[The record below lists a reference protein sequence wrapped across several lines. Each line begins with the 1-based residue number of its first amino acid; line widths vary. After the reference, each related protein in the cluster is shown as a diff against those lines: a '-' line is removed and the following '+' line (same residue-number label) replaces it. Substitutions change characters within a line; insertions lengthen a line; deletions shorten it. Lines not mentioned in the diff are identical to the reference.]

1 MEELNT
7 PIFAQAKVEY
17 TAQLIDILYPHIFD
31 GVKSI
36 YNESKLLYANKK
48 TPILLIFRELL
59 ERVPIWNSEIINSE
73 CSRIVNNSKCD
84 YVDDLIT
91 AVFISHTKILT
102 SIGPNKSFNKIN
114 VTIPKCSTFIH
125 KSYINTAREL
135 WKNPYLF
142 NESVP
147 GHEYQKNNKE
157 IENIIK
163 ICIENTIRSLLPIK
177 EILKEHL
184 ESEND
189 GNMLNQRET
198 LKQLLREELSGL
210 KSNTESH
217 EEIIKEE
224 DDSDSEN
231 DIISRGGISD
241 EKDSERPTIVKE
253 LETEI
258 NNESNNED
266 LNEDLNEDKGILY
279 EREEDEIT
287 NLENKL
293 SHMVEN
299 IDFNHNK
306 ELHEESP
313 EESPGEPTNYSKELF
328 PTTDDPTEDQVD
340 VRCSDI
346 VVNDITVPVE
356 IPDENSVDEKYN
368 TTDNNP
374 VVEIQY
380 DNVDITQKG
389 DIDEDPERLKRLMTN
404 MEIKEEVNVIKSDEV
419 ATFETRNI
427 PQSESQIESSSQ
439 PRFTLNN
446 LYPTMNTHSSNETQL
461 HDDINQ
467 DKNSSNE
474 LPKVEIVLNDL
485 QDIKEDKPIVDMDI
499 KSPRKEMVKVK
510 NEDDIDETSS
520 LANFFD
526 DMKKIV
532 EDKGITVEQNKDKMF
547 TLFEDANEVEKS

>member
-224 DDSDSEN
+224 DD
-231 DIISRGGISD
+231 R
-241 EKDSERPTIVKE
+241 V
-253 LETEI
+253 ETWY
-258 NNESNNED
+258 
-266 LNEDLNEDKGILY
+266 LLGFCF
-279 EREEDEIT
+279 
-287 NLENKL
+287 NKL
-293 SHMVEN
+293 N
-299 IDFNHNK
+299 
-306 ELHEESP
+306 
-313 EESPGEPTNYSKELF
+313 LF
-328 PTTDDPTEDQVD
+328 QNAQE
-340 VRCSDI
+340 CI
-346 VVNDITVPVE
+346 
-356 IPDENSVDEKYN
+356 K
-368 TTDNNP
+368 
-374 VVEIQY
+374 
-380 DNVDITQKG
+380 NV
-389 DIDEDPERLKRLMTN
+389 
-404 MEIKEEVNVIKSDEV
+404 
-419 ATFETRNI
+419 
-427 PQSESQIESSSQ
+427 
-439 PRFTLNN
+439 
-446 LYPTMNTHSSNETQL
+446 
-461 HDDINQ
+461 
-467 DKNSSNE
+467 
-474 LPKVEIVLNDL
+474 
-485 QDIKEDKPIVDMDI
+485 
-499 KSPRKEMVKVK
+499 
-510 NEDDIDETSS
+510 
-520 LANFFD
+520 
-526 DMKKIV
+526 
-532 EDKGITVEQNKDKMF
+532 
-547 TLFEDANEVEKS
+547 

>member
-287 NLENKL
+287 KLENKL

-313 EESPGEPTNYSKELF
+313 EESPEESTNYSKELF

-446 LYPTMNTHSSNETQL
+446 LYPTMNTHSSNETRL

-467 DKNSSNE
+467 DKNSLNE

>member
-287 NLENKL
+287 KLENKL

-313 EESPGEPTNYSKELF
+313 EESPEESTNYSKELF